1 MGPAG
6 VTRGNRVIAMGWL
19 AVNAAVAWGI
29 SYRTKVDIDSR
40 FLGCRCWQTG
50 CCWGFR
56 RFDDLDLE
64 RDTGKVLQAGEK
76 VGPCNTR
83 YKGMLNNQGYRT
95 QSVSFLEL
103 PTEADS
109 AEEGSQVEL
118 PT

>member
-1 MGPAG
+1 M
-6 VTRGNRVIAMGWL
+6 
-19 AVNAAVAWGI
+19 
-29 SYRTKVDIDSR
+29 
-40 FLGCRCWQTG
+40 
-50 CCWGFR
+50 
-56 RFDDLDLE
+56 
-64 RDTGKVLQAGEK
+64 LQAGEK

-118 PT
+118 PTSIQNKTDKSLQMQLMASAG